1 MIGYL
6 VLVLSLSMICE
17 SKFNTCQQAD
27 HICEIA
33 KLPKLELPPC
43 CAGYECKALE
53 GSVDKFCVESEDV
66 KVGGACGPTHA
77 PCAAGSKCVSG
88 ICILENKNRRLR
100 RRR

>member
-1 MIGYL
+1 MGESEGIGKMIGYL

-43 CAGYECKALE
+43 CAGYERKALE

-66 KVGGACGPTHA
+66 KVGEHVDRPTHHVQLVQNVF
-77 PCAAGSKCVSG
+77 PESVS
-88 ICILENKNRRLR
+88 
-100 RRR
+100 